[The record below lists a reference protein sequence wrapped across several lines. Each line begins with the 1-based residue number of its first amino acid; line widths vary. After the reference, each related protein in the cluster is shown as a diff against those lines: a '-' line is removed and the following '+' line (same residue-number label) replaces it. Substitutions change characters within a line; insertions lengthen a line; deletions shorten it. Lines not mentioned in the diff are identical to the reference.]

1 LTNINLDLL
10 WKNLMC
16 TWHNKIWEKGIG
28 EEEFKEEQ
36 FISWYLL
43 SRRPELL

>member
-16 TWHNKIWEKGIG
+16 TWHNRIWEKGIG
-28 EEEFKEEQ
+28 EEQ

-43 SRRPELL
+43 SRRPQLL